1 MKKNRIVCGLDVGT
15 SKICMMIARAYSDG
29 SLELISTGYAN
40 SSGLKKGVVIDLEE
54 AAASIRKAADEAEHK
69 SEISVDWVTV
79 GAAGDHFRSFNSH
92 GAIKIEGD
100 HQEISVEDMAQVIK
114 AAQSVPIPA
123 DREIVHVL
131 PQEFFLDDQG
141 GIKNPVGL
149 YGSQLDVN
157 IHVVTCQSALN
168 QNLISAV
175 NRSHMRV
182 KKVVLQQLASA
193 EAVLTNDERELGS
206 IVIDIGGGTSD
217 IAIFADNAIQFT
229 AALPVGGAHFT
240 RDLAIGLQT
249 PIQDAERIKKESG
262 TVLTERILH
271 EETVVVPGMGT
282 RATRSVPRSIICGIL
297 RDRAVE
303 LLELVKDQVRTAIEK
318 EQLIAGVVVTG
329 GGSMLDG
336 MLELTEEIL
345 GLPARQGLPLGV
357 QGLTNELSHPVY
369 ATAIGLAL
377 FGAQDAGYLNKNQ
390 SKTNGS
396 PWLFDR
402 ILSWA
407 S

>member
-1 MKKNRIVCGLDVGT
+1 M
-15 SKICMMIARAYSDG
+15 
-29 SLELISTGYAN
+29 
-40 SSGLKKGVVIDLEE
+40 
-54 AAASIRKAADEAEHK
+54 
-69 SEISVDWVTV
+69 
-79 GAAGDHFRSFNSH
+79 
-92 GAIKIEGD
+92 
-100 HQEISVEDMAQVIK
+100 IK